1 MNRYPM
7 FNPQLLLS
15 FVAICESNSFTRAA
29 ERVNLSQ
36 STVSQQIRRLE
47 EMLGKALFER
57 SSHLV
62 QLTEEGV
69 KLLSYA
75 RRIIA
80 LNEEAHDALAGP
92 WRDGVLRLGMP
103 EDFTVPTVDLLA
115 SFNSQHPHLRL
126 DVTSGLSADL
136 QLAYREGE
144 LDLILVKQRRKQLP
158 RAARPEPLLWLD
170 SVVRPAIEQLPVP
183 LAVFPLNGLYR
194 EELCQALDSLGIRWR
209 ISYSSASLAALAA
222 ASAAGLGVSLL
233 PASCR
238 LPSHR
243 VLGAAERMPPVDDFE
258 LALFYR
264 DNASAATL
272 ALAERLIEYCGL
284 RRS

>member
-1 MNRYPM
+1 MNRFPM
-7 FNPQLLLS
+7 FSPQLLVT
-15 FVAICESNSFTRAA
+15 FVAVCEGSSFTRAA

-47 EMLGKALFER
+47 ELLGKALFDR
-57 SSHLV
+57 DSHQV

-80 LNEEAHDALAGP
+80 LNEEAHDALTGP

-103 EDFTVPTVDLLA
+103 EDFTVPTAELLA
-115 SFNSQHPHLRL
+115 AFKREHPHLRL

-136 QLAYREGE
+136 HHAYRQEE
-144 LDLILVKQRRKQLP
+144 LDLILVKQRRSHLP
-158 RAARPEPLLWLD
+158 RAARPEPLSWLD
-170 SVVRPAIEQLPVP
+170 SEAHPAFGQSPVP
-183 LAVFPLNGLYR
+183 LAVFPVNGLYR
-194 EELCQALDSLGIRWR
+194 EELFQALDSLGIRWR
-209 ISYSSASLAALAA
+209 VSYSSSSLAALAA

-233 PASCR
+233 PTGCR

-243 VLGAAERMPPVDDFE
+243 VLGDKEGLPPVDDFE

-264 DNASAATL
+264 DNSPSFAVD
-272 ALAERLIEYCGL
+272 LAERLVVFCDL
-284 RRS
+284 KR